1 MPEMLE
7 ANKDAGRNTIF
18 SMVSVVVTYFVN
30 RVLPQDIPLEVRLAI
45 VGLVLAGVTYAIT
58 WVDSYIH
65 RSDIKSNG
73 ILPF

>member
-30 RVLPQDIPLEVRLAI
+30 RVLPQDIPLEVRPRYSRTSACRSNVCNY
-45 VGLVLAGVTYAIT
+45 VGGFIYPQ
-58 WVDSYIH
+58 
-65 RSDIKSNG
+65 K
-73 ILPF
+73 